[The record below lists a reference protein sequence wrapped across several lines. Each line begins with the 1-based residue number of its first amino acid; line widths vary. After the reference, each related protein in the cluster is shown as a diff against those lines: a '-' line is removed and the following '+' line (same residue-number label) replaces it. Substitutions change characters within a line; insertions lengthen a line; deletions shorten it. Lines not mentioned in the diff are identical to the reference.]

1 MLEKYEE
8 NKKSPSLLHADD
20 DNVGAAKNGIMA
32 EESFALEV
40 MRARK
45 QNLKLSY
52 CWALSQ
58 SQ

>member
-1 MLEKYEE
+1 MLEKYEKK
-8 NKKSPSLLHADD
+8 KKSPSLLHADD

-52 CWALSQ
+52 CWALS
-58 SQ
+58 